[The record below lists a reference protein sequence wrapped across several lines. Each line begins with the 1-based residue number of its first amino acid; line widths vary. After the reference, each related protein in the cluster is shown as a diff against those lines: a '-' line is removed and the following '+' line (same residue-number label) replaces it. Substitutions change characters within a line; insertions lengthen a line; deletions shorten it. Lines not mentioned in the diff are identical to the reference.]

1 MRRQRWWRASPPS
14 LWPPRSS
21 VGCGRSYD
29 VRHVGAGRAARGHRL
44 DRALLVD
51 GLVGERAERRRAF
64 PWGTFAV
71 NISGA
76 ALLGGVAGA
85 AVTGNAL
92 ILAGTATLGSYTTLS
107 TWMLESHRLGQDD
120 QLRRRAGQPRWA
132 RWSSASP
139 PWRLG
144 HAVGAAL

>member
-1 MRRQRWWRASPPS
+1 MTLGTWVLVA
-14 LWPPRSS
+14 LL
-21 VGCGRSYD
+21 G
-29 VRHVGAGRAARGHRL
+29 GAGSIARF
-44 DRALLVD
+44 VID
-51 GLVGERAERRRAF
+51 GWVGERSGGGWVGGGRF
-64 PWGTFAV
+64 PWGTFFV

-85 AVTGNAL
+85 ALTGNAL

-120 QLRRRAGQPRWA
+120 QLAVGLA
-132 RWSSASP
+132 NLLGSLVVGFAAVT
-139 PWRLG
+139 LG

>member
-1 MRRQRWWRASPPS
+1 MTLGTWVLVAVLGGTGSI
-14 LWPPRSS
+14 
-21 VGCGRSYD
+21 
-29 VRHVGAGRAARGHRL
+29 ARFV
-44 DRALLVD
+44 VD
-51 GLVGERAERRRAF
+51 GWVGERAVVGGPF
-64 PWGTFAV
+64 PWGTFVV

-85 AVTGNAL
+85 LTGNAL

-120 QLRRRAGQPRWA
+120 QLAVGLA
-132 RWSSASP
+132 NLLGSLVVGFAAVA
-139 PWRLG
+139 LG